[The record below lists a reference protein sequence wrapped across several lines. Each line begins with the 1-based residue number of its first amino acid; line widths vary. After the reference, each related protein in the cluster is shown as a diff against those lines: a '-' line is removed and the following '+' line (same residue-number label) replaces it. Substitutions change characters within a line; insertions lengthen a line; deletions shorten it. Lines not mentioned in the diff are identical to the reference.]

1 MIFKTSQK
9 LGHKMH
15 GRVGIKKLMVTD
27 TVKYKEVLEYK
38 NFFKIL

>member
-15 GRVGIKKLMVTD
+15 GRVDIKKLMVTD
-27 TVKYKEVLEYK
+27 TIKDKEVLEYK
-38 NFFKIL
+38 NSLKIL